1 MACAGQKP
9 GGSLFCSHHTWMCSV
24 CIRLKKTAQSA
35 SHRQGFWTTT
45 GVHRIYFS
53 LAGEAFNTP
62 KILSRQCLSQ
72 TSWEPVMWY
81 PKSIQ
86 FCVRLHWKRIM
97 EEPNQPC
104 ENWVSGQDENQWQ
117 RAVRSNALL
126 LKQSQIYKAA
136 QKEKR
141 EDNPC
146 CVHICKCCKTS
157 LVLMKDLAQHDEKN
171 RVKFNTL
178 PINETLGYWPVTYAF
193 CTW

>member
-97 EEPNQPC
+97 EEPNQHVKTGLVGKMRISDREQSGVMPSS
-104 ENWVSGQDENQWQ
+104 WSSHKYTKQHRKKRGKIILVVFTFVSVARQ
-117 RAVRSNALL
+117 A
-126 LKQSQIYKAA
+126 
-136 QKEKR
+136 
-141 EDNPC
+141 
-146 CVHICKCCKTS
+146 
-157 LVLMKDLAQHDEKN
+157 
-171 RVKFNTL
+171 
-178 PINETLGYWPVTYAF
+178 
-193 CTW
+193 